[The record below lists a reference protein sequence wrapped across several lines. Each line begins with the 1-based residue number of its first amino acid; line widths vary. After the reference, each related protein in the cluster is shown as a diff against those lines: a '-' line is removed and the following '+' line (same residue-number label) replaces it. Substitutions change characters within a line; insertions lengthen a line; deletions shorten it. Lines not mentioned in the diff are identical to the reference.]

1 MQYSDGA
8 RNGDVGV
15 NLWYKLHEL
24 KLIEVS
30 LVRIRWSAD
39 AGKELPD
46 IVKH

>member
-8 RNGDVGV
+8 RNSDVRL

-24 KLIEVS
+24 KLIVVS

-39 AGKELPD
+39 AGNELPE